1 MKKYLL
7 ILFCS
12 FAFGQASNQM
22 VTFTQAQSLGFALNA
37 GQSSVNSNEYLTKA
51 QALAKYNL
59 NAGAM
64 SAYASNQLVP
74 RSVWAAGGDIV
85 RYDLRSHPCGGFN
98 PIEGSNGIMYDDNYN
113 VFTGELYYFIRPSSD
128 IFNSYEWGGNSYVN
142 GLYQGYW
149 GTTISPCNN

>member
-37 GQSSVNSNEYLTKA
+37 GQSSVNSNECLTKA

-59 NAGAM
+59 NAGSM

-98 PIEGSNGIMYDDNYN
+98 PIEGSNGIMYDNNYN
-113 VFTGELYYFIRPSSD
+113 VFTGQLYYFIS
-128 IFNSYEWGGNSYVN
+128 FKHKY
-142 GLYQGYW
+142 
-149 GTTISPCNN
+149 NNDPPKTVLPHPQLSFYHKKSHLRSQ